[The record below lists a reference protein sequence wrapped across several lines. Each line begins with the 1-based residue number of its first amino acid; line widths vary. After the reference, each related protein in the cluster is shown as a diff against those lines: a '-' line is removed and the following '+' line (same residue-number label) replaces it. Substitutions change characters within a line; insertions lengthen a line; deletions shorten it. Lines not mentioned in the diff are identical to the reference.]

1 MRSSLEYAGFAQ
13 LCGRSPIMRESMR
26 AHNRIIPRS
35 LVKNSCNETNY
46 LFVSQFRA
54 NRCKFVQCPVSV
66 VDQVASPQS
75 EIVEID
81 RFVTDMI
88 FQTDTVSTITRTSIT
103 DKHNRCVPV
112 PWR

>member
-1 MRSSLEYAGFAQ
+1 MRDLPNYAEGHQ
-13 LCGRSPIMRESMR
+13 LCAKLC

-35 LVKNSCNETNY
+35 LVKTSCNETNY

-88 FQTDTVSTITRTSIT
+88 FQTDTAS
-103 DKHNRCVPV
+103 
-112 PWR
+112 